1 LWHLK
6 NGRNRRDTSTGH
18 RWNAASHGQRLAAPE
33 RLDAAKGK
41 EKEKRKHRKLSL
53 GQKMKKLVQG
63 RRSEAENEAAIK

>member
-1 LWHLK
+1 LRQGPWPA
-6 NGRNRRDTSTGH
+6 TIPESPATE
-18 RWNAASHGQRLAAPE
+18 AAAPE

-41 EKEKRKHRKLSL
+41 EKEKRRHRKLSL